1 MLWYKGYIS
10 EQISAKEINLSS
22 VNYDL
27 LNSIQYVDILEYLT
41 YGANELGYNAA
52 TRSKHISAI
61 DQYYKYMER
70 HDDFV
75 VNNPTANLPTPK
87 QPKREPIYLNEE
99 EALKLLNAVGNDIE
113 SPFYIRDYCII
124 TIFLNLGLRI
134 SELVNINFKDIHG
147 EELRIHGKGNKE
159 RIITL
164 NEACITAITDYI
176 KVRPIDKVVDK
187 DALFLSREL
196 NRINVRTVQHI
207 VSKYLKKANLDGRN
221 YSPHKL
227 RHTAATLMFQSGDVD
242 SRTLQSIL
250 GHENL
255 STTEIYT
262 HVNQKQIKTAL
273 NSNPLSKIKRGE

>member
-22 VNYDL
+22 VDYDL

-70 HDDFV
+70 HDDLV
-75 VNNPTANLPTPK
+75 VNNPTADLSTPK

-99 EALKLLNAVGNDIE
+99 EALKLLNVVGNDIE

-164 NEACITAITDYI
+164 NEACTKAITDYI
-176 KVRPIDKVVDK
+176 KVRPIEKVVDK

-196 NRINVRTVQHI
+196 KRINIRTVQYM
-207 VSKYLKKANLDGRN
+207 VSKYLKKANLDGRKL
-221 YSPHKL
+221 SPHKL
-227 RHTAATLMFQSGDVD
+227 RHTAATLMFQFGGTD

>member
-22 VNYDL
+22 VDYDL
-27 LNSIQYVDILEYLT
+27 LNSIQNKEILEYLN
-41 YGANELGYNAA
+41 YAANKLGYNAA
-52 TRSKHISAI
+52 TRSKLISAI

-207 VSKYLKKANLDGRN
+207 VSKYLKKAHLDGRN

>member
-70 HDDFV
+70 HDDLV
-75 VNNPTANLPTPK
+75 VNNPTADLSTPK

-99 EALKLLNAVGNDIE
+99 EALKLLNVVGNDIE

-164 NEACITAITDYI
+164 NEACTKAITDYI
-176 KVRPIDKVVDK
+176 KVRPIEKVVDK

-196 NRINVRTVQHI
+196 KRINIRTVQYM
-207 VSKYLKKANLDGRN
+207 VSKYLKKANLDGRKL
-221 YSPHKL
+221 SPHKL
-227 RHTAATLMFQSGDVD
+227 RHTAATLMFQFGGTD